1 MRSGPDARYTAT
13 DPRIGGRAGAGGER
27 PGDHRVCGRSAMPGV
42 GPRGARG
49 IEGASPDRED
59 GLRRRHTC
67 DRSAAERHVTSLR
80 AAPVCSMSSL
90 GVRSPSAELPED
102 GLAAYG
108 DDGEDLMLALA
119 RKMWPT
125 KRATSPGACLRQG
138 AAGRDRGRGLLVD
151 AEWRAP
157 EPVAVE
163 VTADGDSGRD
173 EAAEPQRSLFC
184 AGRARLS
191 ASSRGAFA
199 APCTAAQAAASR
211 SYSGR
216 GQARVTGTAYRP
228 GAGRLTAHE

>member
-1 MRSGPDARYTAT
+1 MRSRPDARYTAT
-13 DPRIGGRAGAGGER
+13 DPRIGRRAGAGGER

-125 KRATSPGACLRQG
+125 KRATSPGGCLRQG
-138 AAGRDRGRGLLVD
+138 AAGRDRGRGCWSTPSG
-151 AEWRAP
+151 ARPSRWPSRSPPMA
-157 EPVAVE
+157 
-163 VTADGDSGRD
+163 TAAATRLPSPSGRSSVR
-173 EAAEPQRSLFC
+173 AE
-184 AGRARLS
+184 RA
-191 ASSRGAFA
+191 
-199 APCTAAQAAASR
+199 
-211 SYSGR
+211 
-216 GQARVTGTAYRP
+216 
-228 GAGRLTAHE
+228 